1 MTNMHYLL
9 TAAGA
14 AAGEGSIMESV
25 MSFAPILVV
34 IVVFYFMLIRPQQKK
49 DKEDRAMREN
59 LEIGDEIVTMGG
71 IIGLVVSVETDARGC
86 VSRFDGGVKLAERN
100 DVGVDILFFDDSVKW
115 YLTKAEKCCIVRFN
129 ILNFSNAT
137 TGKKS
142 FHEVSE
148 SCRVV

>member
-71 IIGLVVSVETDARGC
+71 IVGLVVSIKEDTVVIETGSDRSKIRIA
-86 VSRFDGGVKLAERN
+86 
-100 DVGVDILFFDDSVKW
+100 KW
-115 YLTKAEKCCIVRFN
+115 AVAQNVTAKEKA
-129 ILNFSNAT
+129 
-137 TGKKS
+137 GK
-142 FHEVSE
+142 
-148 SCRVV
+148 